1 MRWREALAAL
11 GLAVLTAGV
20 GCGGGPKTVTQVR
33 TQASGQ
39 PLTRAQYISQAD
51 AICQQYQGTRAELN
65 KEFQQV
71 GGALT
76 NPQAHQAAD
85 LLRKAVDE
93 LKPEVQAIQALPR
106 PTADAAVLGNLM
118 DLQGAALTNVSN
130 LADAFDS
137 LDGREIRTLSAQL
150 EKNGAEARGIA
161 QGYGFKVCGRG

>member
-1 MRWREALAAL
+1 
-11 GLAVLTAGV
+11 
-20 GCGGGPKTVTQVR
+20 
-33 TQASGQ
+33 
-39 PLTRAQYISQAD
+39 
-51 AICQQYQGTRAELN
+51 
-65 KEFQQV
+65 
-71 GGALT
+71 
-76 NPQAHQAAD
+76 

-106 PTADAAVLGNLM
+106 PPADAAVLGNLM